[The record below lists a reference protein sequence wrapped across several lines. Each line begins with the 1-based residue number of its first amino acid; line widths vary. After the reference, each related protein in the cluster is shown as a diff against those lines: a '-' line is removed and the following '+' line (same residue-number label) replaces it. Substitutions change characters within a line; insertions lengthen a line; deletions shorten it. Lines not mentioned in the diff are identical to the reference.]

1 MNLPNTITLFRLVL
15 TAVFCV
21 AASAEGLVG
30 YAIALSA
37 FVLGA
42 ISDWLDGY
50 LARRMGLVTSLG
62 KLLDPLADKI
72 LVCSGFVY
80 LSAKGLCPVWVTAL
94 ILCREFLVTG
104 IRQIAI
110 EEGKVIAA
118 DQLGKW
124 KTTFQLTFIIT
135 ALVYLTF
142 EPVNSNNALV
152 TGLQYLSHKDHLLF
166 PLSLWPAVALTVI
179 SGWSYFWK
187 SKDMILGK
195 S

>member
-1 MNLPNTITLFRLVL
+1 MNLPNSITLFRLVL

-21 AASAEGLVG
+21 AASAEGVVG
-30 YAIALSA
+30 YAIALGA

-42 ISDWLDGY
+42 FSDWLDGY

-94 ILCREFLVTG
+94 ILSREFLVTG

-110 EEGKVIAA
+110 EEGKVLAA
-118 DQLGKW
+118 DKLGKW
-124 KTTFQLTFIIT
+124 KTTFQLIFIIT

-142 EPVNSNNALV
+142 ESIESSNIVV
-152 TGLQYLSHKDHLLF
+152 TTLQFIADKEHLLF
-166 PLSLWPAVALTVI
+166 PLSLWPAVVLTVV
-179 SGWSYFWK
+179 SGWSYFWQ
-187 SKDMILGK
+187 SKDMLLGRD
-195 S
+195 